1 MVALNLNDLAHILSQ
16 IQVAEE
22 HNRRIYDLGLDPET
36 AFNGDPDLGLAPLV
50 SSPLLPY
57 GLRTVDGSFNNFT
70 PGRVHFGSA
79 DQTMPRLLDPVFP
92 DAENGTSY
100 EQTSGT
106 VIDGQVRLVSNLVVD
121 QTLANPAA
129 IYAALQ
135 LNGMT
140 GAELLGATG
149 EIHSAYRALT
159 EAQAEAART
168 EALAT
173 AATEAA
179 TTSLATAIAA
189 REAYDL
195 AAADPA
201 TDPAVL
207 SDLLQAAESAEA
219 TAGLDA
225 DAATAAVN
233 DATNAASLVDP
244 AQQALDGA
252 IGTHGIVMDG
262 PNVAILN
269 VSADLGDTAPYNGF
283 FTIFGQFFDH
293 GLDLTTKGGS
303 GRVLIPLSPDD
314 PLYNPASPQTNFMIL
329 TRATNLPGA
338 DGVLGTADDI
348 RDHANETTPWVD
360 LNQVYTSNPSHQVFL
375 REYVMVNDR
384 PVATGRMLEGSA
396 GGPPTWADIKA
407 QAAEMLGVTL
417 NDGDIF
423 NVPLLLTDLYGA
435 FIPDAN
441 GFPQVAVLDGGT
453 PGFISGTPGQP
464 VATGDHSV
472 ISAGRAFLNDIAH
485 SAVPTGFVDHDRN
498 PFTPMIEVLPDDDDV
513 AGNEILPNQFGI
525 NLTYDDELLDA
536 HFIVGDGRGN
546 ENIALTAVHT
556 IFHGEH
562 NRQIDAIKATLLGS
576 GNLAIINEWL
586 AVPVTELP
594 ADLDDLVWNGERLFQ
609 ASRFSTEMVYQH
621 LVFEQ
626 FARAI
631 APQIDAFLFSNTVE
645 LDPAITEEFAQ
656 VVYRFGHSMLNEY
669 VDILGFDNGTPEFT
683 QVGLIEAFL
692 NPIMFDG
699 ASSGDAHADAGAILR
714 GMSRQQGNEIDEFM
728 TEALR
733 NNLVGLPLD
742 LAALNMARAR
752 ETGVPSLNE
761 ARRQIFE
768 QTQDTYL
775 KPYESWTEFAANIK
789 NPLSIVNFIAAY
801 GTHDSI
807 TGTADERRDAA
818 IALVFGGPGAPEDRL
833 DYLNSRGAWAGVETG
848 LNLVDFW
855 IGGLAEAKMAFGGM
869 LGSTFTF
876 VFENQMERLQEADRF
891 YYLSRTQGMNLLA
904 QLEGDSFGDL
914 IRRNT
919 DTEHLGVHVNANA
932 FQTADYVIE
941 MDQSLQWNPGLGM
954 ADPESENLILGSLLG
969 STSLVERGPNYLRF
983 LGGEHVVL
991 GGTNNSETIIG
1002 GDGDDAIW
1010 GDGGHDSLEGG
1021 YGVDHI
1027 FGGTGNDIITDRG
1040 SDIGEFD
1047 VIHGDAG
1054 DDVINPGMGLDL
1066 VFGGLGQ
1073 DFIAGGSEDKNVF
1086 GGEGTDFIRG
1096 GGGFNF
1102 LQGNEGDDWM
1112 EGGDSFN
1119 TLAGESSEL
1128 FFNSRIIGHDVLLA
1142 GSNDTDFDA
1151 ESGDD
1156 IMVQSQGIQRN
1167 NGMAGFDW
1175 VTYQGNTYG
1184 ADADM
1189 NVQIFVNQENNIL
1202 RDRYDLVEGLSGWNY
1217 DDRLVGREVA
1227 RGAYD
1232 GQGNAAQPAP
1242 NAPIE
1247 SFSNVLLEKNL
1258 SLIAGLEELTA
1269 HLERFDVTHPN
1280 GTTTEVLRGVMDTSD
1295 GSDILLG
1302 GGGSDTIEGRAGN
1315 DIIDG
1320 DQFLQVRIGITVP
1333 DGPNEGS
1340 YSAFHMTD
1348 VVRDAVG
1355 AIQFGGQ
1362 TLAELMF
1369 ARILTPGHLSIIR
1382 EIVDGG
1388 ATDDQDTAVFWDVR
1402 ENYDITYNDDGS
1414 VTVTHVDQ
1422 TAGAIDPVTGRNRES
1437 DGVDRLTNI
1446 ERLRFADQT
1455 VLVSAPV
1462 DPEPV
1467 PQPATGAPTID
1478 DTTPTATIALT
1489 ASSADIADPDGIAT
1503 IALRWQASSD
1513 GGVSWT
1519 DIPGATGTTFTPTNA
1534 QATQVLRVVA
1544 TVTDVTGD
1552 VTELVSTASGP
1563 VGRDVADT
1571 AGSSNINVG
1580 QPNGPTAF
1588 DDIINGLAGADT
1600 INAGDGSDTVYG
1612 GAGGDVIDAGAG
1624 NDTIVTMVAEGR
1636 DRVTGGDGIDTFIL
1650 NGNNSAERFYVMTRA
1665 AWDAVLGNDIAN
1677 LAATTEIVVLRA
1689 TGADTDLFGL
1699 RPSRMIVAELSGIE
1713 EIIINTGPG
1722 NDTVTTQGNFTG
1734 TSLAYNTIH
1743 IDGSNGNDTVNIAEL
1758 NSDHRISFR
1767 SGGGNDLILG
1777 NLRAQD
1783 QIVIPA
1789 GFDPAGYVATRDPET
1804 GLVTM
1809 TNGAHSVSFT
1819 GTLDQLP
1826 ELLVENEE
1834 IGLTAGRIVVGD
1846 AGHNQLA
1853 GIDLAEDLRG
1863 RAGNDTIDAG
1873 AGDDTMRGGEG
1884 NDWLSGGLGDDHAY
1898 GHAGRDRMTGDLGN
1912 DDLRG
1917 GAGFDTLDYSAMTQ
1931 DLTIDLAG
1939 QVASGIEIGVDSI
1952 MGFEVILAGSGND
1965 TIEADD
1971 RVTVLFGGEGENTFD
1986 FDSATAA
1993 QGDTIADFRPGDL
2006 IDLSDIDADTTTAG
2020 NQSFTLVAA
2029 GGSVVAGSLV
2039 VSEEARQDG
2048 IYTVLT
2054 GHVNGDGVA
2063 DFQIG
2068 LRGRPG
2074 IGAGDLD
2081 L

>member
-16 IQVAEE
+16 IQIAEE

-36 AFNGDPDLGLAPLV
+36 AFNGDPALGLAPLV
-50 SSPLLPY
+50 SSPLLPF

-70 PGRVHFGSA
+70 PGRIHFGSS

-92 DAENGTSY
+92 DAQNGTSY
-100 EQTSGT
+100 TQTNGT
-106 VIDGQVRLVSNLVVD
+106 VIDGQVRLVSNLVAD

-129 IYAALQ
+129 IFAALQ

-140 GAELLGATG
+140 GAALIQATG
-149 EIHSAYRALT
+149 EVHSAFRTLT
-159 EAQAEAART
+159 DAQAEAART
-168 EALAT
+168 EALAVS
-173 AATEAA
+173 AAEASSV
-179 TTSLATAIAA
+179 SLATAVAA

-207 SDLLQAAESAEA
+207 NDLLLAAETAESL
-219 TAGLDA
+219 AGI
-225 DAATAAVN
+225 DAAAAT
-233 DATNAASLVDP
+233 DAALIASDAASLVAP
-244 AQQALDGA
+244 AQEVLDAA
-252 IGTHGIVMDG
+252 IADHGIVMDG

-314 PLYNPASPQTNFMIL
+314 PLYNPNSPQTNFMVL
-329 TRATNLPGA
+329 TRATNQPGA
-338 DGVLGTADDI
+338 DGVLGTADDV
-348 RDHANETTPWVD
+348 RDHANETTPWID

-375 REYVMVNDR
+375 REYAMVNDR
-384 PVATGRMLEGSA
+384 PVATGRMLESST

-407 QAAEMLGVTL
+407 QAAEMLGIVL
-417 NDGDIF
+417 NDSDIF

-441 GFPQVAVLDGGT
+441 GFPQMAVMDGGS
-453 PGFISGTPGQP
+453 PGFVSGTSGAP
-464 VATGDHSV
+464 VATGDHAV
-472 ISAGRAFLNDIAH
+472 VSAGRAFLNDIAH
-485 SAVPTGFVDHDRN
+485 SAVPTGLVDHDRN
-498 PFTPMIEVLPDDDDV
+498 PLTPMIEVLPDADDV
-513 AGNEILPNQFGI
+513 AGNEIIPNPFGV
-525 NLTYDDELLDA
+525 NLTYDNELLDA

-546 ENIALTAVHT
+546 ENIALTSVHT
-556 IFHGEH
+556 IFHAEH
-562 NRQIDAIKATLLGS
+562 NRQIDAIKATLLSS
-576 GNLAIINEWL
+576 GNLTIINAWL
-586 AVPVTELP
+586 AEPVTELP
-594 ADLDDLVWNGERLFQ
+594 ADLNDLVWNGERLFQ

-631 APQIDAFLFSNTVE
+631 APQIDAFTFSNTVE

-656 VVYRFGHSMLNEY
+656 VVYRFGHSMLNEF
-669 VDILGFDNGTPEFT
+669 VDIMGFDNGTPEFT
-683 QVGLIEAFL
+683 QVGLIGAFL
-692 NPIMFDG
+692 NPLMFDN
-699 ASSGDAHADAGAILR
+699 ASIGDAHADAGAILR
-714 GMSRQQGNEIDEFM
+714 GMTRQQGNEIDEFM

-761 ARRQIFE
+761 ARHQIFE
-768 QTQDTYL
+768 QTQDSYL

-801 GTHDSI
+801 GTHETL
-807 TGTADERRDAA
+807 TGTMEERRDAA
-818 IALVFGGPGAPEDRL
+818 IALVFGGTGAPADRL
-833 DYLNSRGAWAGVETG
+833 QYLNGTGSGAGVETG

-891 YYLSRTQGMNLLA
+891 YYLSRTQGMNLLT

-932 FQTADYVIE
+932 FQTAAYVIE
-941 MDQSLQWNPGLGM
+941 MDQSLQWNPGLGS
-954 ADPESENLILGSLLG
+954 ADPESENLILGGMLG

-991 GGTNNSETIIG
+991 GGTNNSETIVG

-1010 GDGGHDSLEGG
+1010 GDGGNDSLEGG

-1027 FGGTGNDIITDRG
+1027 FGGSGNDVITDRG

-1047 VIHGDAG
+1047 VIHGDDG
-1054 DDVINPGMGLDL
+1054 DDVMNPGMGLDL
-1066 VFGGLGQ
+1066 VFGGRGQ
-1073 DFIAGGSEDKNVF
+1073 DFIAGGSEDKDVF

-1096 GGGFNF
+1096 GGGLNF

-1142 GSNDTDFDA
+1142 GLNDTDFDA

-1156 IMVQSQGIQRN
+1156 IMLQSQGIQRN

-1175 VTYQGNTYG
+1175 VTYQGNHYG

-1189 NVQIFVNQENNIL
+1189 NLQIFVNQQNNIL

-1217 DDRLVGREVA
+1217 DDRLVGREVV
-1227 RGAYD
+1227 RGAAD
-1232 GQGNAAQPAP
+1232 AQGNAAQPAP
-1242 NAPIE
+1242 DAPIE

-1258 SLIAGLEELTA
+1258 SLISGLEELTD
-1269 HLERFDVTHPN
+1269 HLERFNVTHPN

-1302 GGGSDTIEGRAGN
+1302 GGGSDSIEGRAGN

-1320 DQFLQVRIGITVP
+1320 DKFLQVRIGITVP
-1333 DGPNEGS
+1333 SGPNAGS
-1340 YSAFHMTD
+1340 YSAFHMSD
-1348 VVRDAVG
+1348 VVRDAAG
-1355 AIQFGGQ
+1355 AIMFGGL
-1362 TLAELMF
+1362 TLTELMF
-1369 ARILTPGHLSIIR
+1369 ARVLTPGHLSIIR

-1388 ATDDQDTAVFWDVR
+1388 QSADQDTAVFWDVR
-1402 ENYDITYNDDGS
+1402 ANYEIDYNYDGS
-1414 VTVTHVDQ
+1414 VTVTHVTQ
-1422 TAGAIDPVTGRNRES
+1422 TLGVLDPTTGRNRES

-1446 ERLRFADQT
+1446 ELLKFVDET
-1455 VLVSAPV
+1455 VNLAG
-1462 DPEPV
+1462 
-1467 PQPATGAPTID
+1467 QPSTGTPTIS
-1478 DTTPTATIALT
+1478 DTTPTATLALT
-1489 ASSADIADPDGIAT
+1489 ADASGISDTEGVAA
-1503 IALRWQASSD
+1503 IALRWQVSAD
-1513 GGVSWT
+1513 GGATWT
-1519 DIPGATGTTFTPTNA
+1519 NIPGANGSTFTPTNA
-1534 QATQVLRVVA
+1534 EATQILRVVA
-1544 TVTDVTGD
+1544 TVTDGRGD
-1552 VTELVSTASGP
+1552 VTELFSDPSGP
-1563 VGRDVADT
+1563 VGRNVVDAT
-1571 AGSSNINVG
+1571 GNGNITVG
-1580 QPNGPTAF
+1580 QPNGPTAY
-1588 DDIINGLAGADT
+1588 DDIINGLGGNDTVSAGA
-1600 INAGDGSDTVYG
+1600 GSDTVFG
-1612 GAGGDVIDAGAG
+1612 GSGADVINGDAGD
-1624 NDTIVTMVAEGR
+1624 DTIVTIATEGR
-1636 DRVTGGDGIDTFIL
+1636 DRITGGDGIDTFIL
-1650 NGNNSAERFYVMTRA
+1650 NGNASAERFYVMTRA
-1665 AWDAVLGNDIAN
+1665 AWDAVFGNDIAN

-1689 TGADTDLFGL
+1689 TGIDSDLVGL

-1722 NDTVTTQGNFTG
+1722 NDTVTPQGDFT
-1734 TSLAYNTIH
+1734 SINLAYNTIH
-1743 IDGSNGNDTVNIAEL
+1743 IDGSQGNDTVNIADL
-1758 NSDHRISFR
+1758 ASDHRISFR
-1767 SGGGNDLILG
+1767 SGGGNDLIIG
-1777 NLRAQD
+1777 NLRPQD

-1789 GFDPAGYVATRDPET
+1789 GLDPADYVATYDPET

-1809 TNGAHSVSFT
+1809 SNGTHSVSFT
-1819 GTLDQLP
+1819 GTLEMLP
-1826 ELLVENEE
+1826 ELVVEHAS
-1834 IGLTAGRIVVGD
+1834 IGLAHGHVIVGRKGHDDLTGTD
-1846 AGHNQLA
+1846 A
-1853 GIDLAEDLRG
+1853 IEDLRG
-1863 RAGNDTIDAG
+1863 RFGHDKIDAG
-1873 AGDDTMRGGEG
+1873 GGDDILRGSHGR
-1884 NDWLSGGLGDDHAY
+1884 DSLSGGTGDDSVY
-1898 GHAGRDRMTGDLGN
+1898 GHLGRDWITGDKGD

-1917 GAGFDTLDYSAMTQ
+1917 GGGVDTLDYSAMQQ
-1931 DLTIDLAG
+1931 DLVIDLDDQEAY
-1939 QVASGIEIGVDSI
+1939 GIEIGVDDI
-1952 MGFEVILAGSGND
+1952 RGFDIILAGAGD
-1965 TIEADD
+1965 DMIVADN
-1971 RVTVLFGGEGENTFD
+1971 RVTVLFGGDGNDIFEFD
-1986 FDSATAA
+1986 DLEDAH
-1993 QGDTIADFRPGDL
+1993 GDTIADFRPGDQ
-2006 IDLSDIDADTTTAG
+2006 IDLSDIDADTTTDG
-2020 NQSFTLVAA
+2020 SQSFTLVAA
-2029 GGSVVAGSLV
+2029 GGSIVAGSLV
-2039 VSEEARQDG
+2039 VSEEERADG
-2048 IYTVLT
+2048 VYTVLS